1 MNKISVIIPMYNA
14 EKTIE
19 ELLTNLSEQSFSNV
33 EYIIVDDGSEDNS
46 FSMVDNY
53 IEKTKDKRFK
63 LYHQINKGVSS
74 ARNLGLQNANGDYII
89 FVDCDDRLDKDF
101 IEKYFTTIKSVN
113 ADIALFPINS
123 ISSLDSNTTTKKIN
137 DYNFKK
143 SIINTSELS
152 TKILEGY
159 ISTYLF
165 GFIFKSSLWKDIQ
178 FNEKISY
185 KEDYLALLTIL
196 ITNPK
201 CKIVVDHHPYYWYC
215 DNEYGLSG
223 KYSEKRV
230 EDGLIVSKKILN
242 EASKSDILDYGLACY
257 GYLIADL
264 EAINFGI
271 DSNTKIIYLKY
282 SDEFIKM
289 FHYATFPNIKIKI
302 KCMIQ
307 KLLLQTHTYILFHK
321 GMKRV
326 KNENNI

>member
-1 MNKISVIIPMYNA
+1 MMNKISVIIPMYNA

-123 ISSLDSNTTTKKIN
+123 ISSLDSNTITKKIN

-230 EDGLIVSKKILN
+230 EDGLQVSRSILD
-242 EASKSDILDYGLACY
+242 KSEISNILDYNLAINA
-257 GYLIADL
+257 YLVADL
-264 EAINFGI
+264 EAINYSIEAHKPKHF
-271 DSNTKIIYLKY
+271 DKY
-282 SDEFIKM
+282 SEEYLSLFKKAKFPDKKTAIKRKIQYIFIKLKM
-289 FHYATFPNIKIKI
+289 YKFINFIK
-302 KCMIQ
+302 
-307 KLLLQTHTYILFHK
+307 
-321 GMKRV
+321 V
-326 KNENNI
+326 KQSGD

>member
-53 IEKTKDKRFK
+53 IKKTKDKRFK

-123 ISSLDSNTTTKKIN
+123 ISSLDSNTITKKIN

-230 EDGLIVSKKILN
+230 EDGLQVSRSILD
-242 EASKSDILDYGLACY
+242 KSEISNILDYNLAINA
-257 GYLIADL
+257 YLVADL
-264 EAINFGI
+264 EAINYSIEAHKPKHF
-271 DSNTKIIYLKY
+271 DKY
-282 SDEFIKM
+282 SEEYLSLFKKAKFSDKKTAIKRKIQYIFIKLKM
-289 FHYATFPNIKIKI
+289 YKFINFIK
-302 KCMIQ
+302 
-307 KLLLQTHTYILFHK
+307 
-321 GMKRV
+321 V
-326 KNENNI
+326 KQSGD